1 MTSFHEGE
9 KGDSPFAFLAM
20 LKTTLAELEKAFPI
34 TQREIP
40 QIVWDKNIPRFLE
53 MISAI
58 GNSCFEV
65 VRATVPR
72 RVFSESKFELLATT
86 ERIVSVSEYRLRP
99 HSSYYSNVGK
109 PIPSPENSSGP
120 HATGIEVTLSLLRGF
135 ESRAAKH
142 SPVLSIEFRIWGER
156 ERGAFCELL
165 ADYRRLIELGL
176 AKHEFEFLTTC
187 CFENIDRYT
196 GTNAFKRLEL
206 YAANVHDP
214 EWNFALS
221 SSFHAESDLSEVT
234 GALLILVV
242 LYDACFGYCRKRK
255 ERDRILDYGHLF
267 RKVQESS

>member
-1 MTSFHEGE
+1 
-9 KGDSPFAFLAM
+9 
-20 LKTTLAELEKAFPI
+20 
-34 TQREIP
+34 
-40 QIVWDKNIPRFLE
+40 
-53 MISAI
+53 
-58 GNSCFEV
+58 
-65 VRATVPR
+65 
-72 RVFSESKFELLATT
+72 
-86 ERIVSVSEYRLRP
+86 
-99 HSSYYSNVGK
+99 VGK

-120 HATGIEVTLSLLRGF
+120 HATGIAVTLSLLRGF

-255 ERDRILDYGHLF
+255 ERDRWITATFFEKCREEVEGTLTRWEPATETRWG
-267 RKVQESS
+267 RCSIVQLLSRGSAVVLPFCFHSFVGRS